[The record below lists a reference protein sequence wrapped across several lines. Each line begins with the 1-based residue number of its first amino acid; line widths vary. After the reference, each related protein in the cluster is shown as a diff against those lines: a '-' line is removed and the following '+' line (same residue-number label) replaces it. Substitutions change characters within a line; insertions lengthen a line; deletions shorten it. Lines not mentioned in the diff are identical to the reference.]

1 MLSEPIMVCSSHGN
15 SIQHLMEAKA
25 NPPQWALHSPACFLG
40 QSIWSQYMGSP
51 GSETPDS
58 ILSKEEEVLLSKN
71 THSSVIQ
78 GVYAEVSYLQHVHY
92 IPFSNFC

>member
-1 MLSEPIMVCSSHGN
+1 
-15 SIQHLMEAKA
+15 
-25 NPPQWALHSPACFLG
+25 
-40 QSIWSQYMGSP
+40 MGSP

-71 THSSVIQ
+71 THFSVIQ
-78 GVYAEVSYLQHVHY
+78 GVYAEVSCLQHVYY

>member
-1 MLSEPIMVCSSHGN
+1 MVCSSHGN
-15 SIQHLMEAKA
+15 SIRRLMEAKA
-25 NPPQWALHSPACFLG
+25 NPPQWAQHSPASFLG

-71 THSSVIQ
+71 THFSVIQ
-78 GVYAEVSYLQHVHY
+78 GVYAEVSCLQHVYY